1 MNFKELIKIPVPP
14 APQTDIP
21 AETTVYVKREYYG
34 GGYDKTVK
42 NFLYLAEIM
51 DKMLV
56 VTVYHGGEFMW
67 RTFVTDTDYC
77 TQKAGN
83 PKKSTAG
90 VWALIDYSQSYIP
103 VDGAGETVKRYVD
116 MFHKYDALP
125 PGSYW
130 HQLEQGLETVN
141 SLQTR
146 IRNQR
151 TAERHRKIRESTE
164 ECMLEIRP
172 PVKAFAEWLKHQSS
186 SIKIIYHTGDDY
198 GVCTHCLKKVER
210 GKAKWKHRQNITCP
224 HCRKTA
230 ELMCSGR
237 FQDGRIEVHTEY
249 FWYAQKTSRGCCV
262 RAFKVYYN
270 LCKNTTYGADE
281 DPVIPITYEWNMTI
295 GYYEACRVFLDLNGS
310 IDKSF
315 VWGNFMQTGS
325 NYWCRSGD
333 VYYHARFYT
342 GNLRQALSNYKQLK
356 YIPWDKVA
364 KISDKNFY
372 FFDTIKKLIRRPWI
386 EYLIK
391 VGMKS
396 LAFDYL
402 SQYHDEISASEFV
415 NGKTGTD
422 TKPQSLAH
430 ILGLNR
436 RELREI
442 IPYDPDRKEL
452 ELYKLMLRNRAGLEE
467 WKLLKGYSEKYK
479 SIAFALEY
487 QPVSR
492 YMRYIAEQAELY
504 QQQDYGGLNTVISDY
519 ADYIQEAIDANY
531 NMEDTATINP
541 KSLIAAHTDSEIDAR
556 LEHYKKEYAKY
567 ADKLAAAAENITKV
581 KGITYE
587 DEQYR
592 IAPVISWEELFN
604 ESKCLRHCVASYAK
618 RYADGQCIIFGIRN
632 ISTPDTPMYTLE
644 LSGDF
649 QRIWQCRGFK
659 NHDAPEKIMK
669 IVEKW
674 QKNLVAKN
682 TKKAG

>member
-141 SLQTR
+141 SLQIR
-146 IRNQR
+146 IRNKK

-172 PVKAFAEWLKHQSS
+172 PVKAFTEWLKHQSS
-186 SIKIIYHTGDDY
+186 SVYVIYHTGDDY

-210 GKAKWKHRQNITCP
+210 KKIKTEWKHRGNITCP
-224 HCRKTA
+224 HCHKKAT
-230 ELMCSGR
+230 LLCSGR
-237 FQDGRIEVHTEY
+237 FRDGRIECHHQL
-249 FWYAQKTSRGCCV
+249 FWYVQKTREGCCV
-262 RAFKVYYN
+262 RLFEELYN
-270 LCKNTTYGADE
+270 LCKNTDYGYGKE
-281 DPVIPITYEWNMTI
+281 QIVPITREWNKSTAYI
-295 GYYEACRVFLDLNGS
+295 EVCRIFLDRNGNV
-310 IDKSF
+310 DKSF
-315 VWGNFMQTGS
+315 VWGNFMQTGE
-325 NYWCRSGD
+325 NYWCRNYD
-333 VYYHARFYT
+333 TYYSARFYT
-342 GNLRQALSNYKQLK
+342 GNLRQALSNYKQLA
-356 YIPWDKVA
+356 YMPWDKVSQIA
-364 KISDKNFY
+364 GTVYLWNM
-372 FFDTIKKLIRRPWI
+372 IKTLVRRPWI

-391 VGMKS
+391 VGLKN
-396 LAFDYL
+396 LAYDYL
-402 SQYHDEISASEFV
+402 KGSFDEVKASELI
-415 NGKTGTD
+415 NGMVSDK
-422 TKPQSLAH
+422 KSLAH

-442 IPYDPDRKEL
+442 IPYDPDKKEL
-452 ELYKLMLRNRAGLEE
+452 KLYKILLHNRAGIKE
-467 WKLLKGYSEKYK
+467 WEYLRFAHNYSA
-479 SIAFALEY
+479 IAEALEY
-487 QPVSR
+487 QPASR
-492 YMRYIAEQAELY
+492 YIRYTVEQAELY
-504 QQQDYGGLNTVISDY
+504 EQQDYGDWETVISDY
-519 ADYIQEAIDANY
+519 ADYLQEAKAAGY

-541 KSLIAAHTDSEIDAR
+541 RSLIVAHSEAEVDKNIAQYRRD
-556 LEHYKKEYAKY
+556 YSKY
-567 ADKLAAAAENITKV
+567 ADELATAAENIAKV

-587 DEQYR
+587 DKQYH
-592 IAPVISWEELFN
+592 IAPVMSWEELIN

-618 RYADGQCIIFGIRN
+618 KYADGSCIIFGIRN
-632 ISTPDTPMYTLE
+632 VAAPDTPMYTLE
-644 LSGDF
+644 LTGDF
-649 QRIWQCRGFK
+649 KRIVQCRGFK
-659 NHDAPEKIMK
+659 NRSAPESVMEA
-669 IVEKW
+669 VEKW
-674 QKNLVAKN
+674 HKNLLEKN